1 MPEIQNLINP
11 DTIGSTLFASLIWGG
26 IGSGFAIYGWKQQKW
41 VALGGGVLLVAV
53 SYVIA
58 DALWMSAA
66 SIAIIAATLYF
77 RNAGE

>member
-1 MPEIQNLINP
+1 MQELNQLVNP
-11 DTIGSTLFASLIWGG
+11 DTIGSTLFASLLWGG

-41 VALGGGVLLVAV
+41 VALGGGVLLGAV

-66 SIAIIAATLYF
+66 SVAIIAATLYF
-77 RNAGE
+77 RNLGE